1 MSCSTIKNFWSN
13 IVGGTTNSSLFL
25 SIELKFSGETEISEF
40 DLHFIV
46 EEKISEFEISVDNS
60 VGVKVLERV
69 DYLDNVTLDL
79 EFHESLSSFDEF
91 VESLVGTK
99 FKQDV
104 DIFGVFEDMLE
115 LDDVDVVE

>member
-1 MSCSTIKNFWSN
+1 M
-13 IVGGTTNSSLFL
+13 
-25 SIELKFSGETEISEF
+25 
-40 DLHFIV
+40 
-46 EEKISEFEISVDNS
+46 DNS